1 MSSDMISALN
11 QVTTLYLTT
20 YSPSG
25 KSGTVPIWFFL
36 HHDQVY
42 FCTQRDSLKVRRI
55 RQTGRARIHL
65 GRRNGLGVDCTAQV
79 VDHDATLVALLLRI
93 YRRRYW
99 FRWLFLGPRLK
110 RAFAQGEELIVQL
123 IPQLEPGAS
132 APVES

>member
-1 MSSDMISALN
+1 MSPDAIRALQ

-20 YSPSG
+20 YSQSG

-36 HHDQVY
+36 HHNQLY

-55 RQTGRARIHL
+55 QQTGRVRIHL
-65 GRRNGLGVDCTAQV
+65 GRRTGPSMDCTAQV
-79 VDHDATLVALLLRI
+79 VDHDATLIALLLRT

-99 FRWLFLGPRLK
+99 FRWIFLGPRLK
-110 RAFAQGEELIVQL
+110 RAFVQGEELIVQL